1 MCHRKSGGKA
11 LAERQAKMND
21 KTQQCG
27 AEDLAQDIKN
37 NAVEAAT
44 ELEAILGETK
54 PEDYRGDDWE
64 CVREAI
70 KEARANLDAIEDALN
85 EKQNEA
91 DEYDPETD
99 ENRYATW
106 WE

>member
-1 MCHRKSGGKA
+1 
-11 LAERQAKMND
+11 MND

-27 AEDLAQDIKN
+27 AEDLAQDIRN
-37 NAVEAAT
+37 NAEEAAT
-44 ELEAILGETK
+44 DLEAILGETK
-54 PEDYRGDDWE
+54 PEDFNGDDWE

-70 KEARANLDAIEDALN
+70 KAARANLDAMEDALD
-85 EKQNEA
+85 EKQSEA

>member
-1 MCHRKSGGKA
+1 MRD
-11 LAERQAKMND
+11 R
-21 KTQQCG
+21 TQQCG
-27 AEDLAQDIKN
+27 AEDFAADIRN
-37 NAVEAAT
+37 NAEEVAT
-44 ELEAILGETK
+44 DLEATLGEIK

-70 KEARANLDAIEDALN
+70 KAARANLDAMEDALN
-85 EKQNEA
+85 EKQAEA

-99 ENRYATW
+99 ESRYATW